1 MDGRTLGLI
10 FVSGWSMEAIETCMA
25 SICLLLGVQLV
36 LKMSA
41 NEVLILSTTEV
52 EMGTDAVSSKGLD
65 VLTLVLA
72 SVFSAEA

>member
-10 FVSGWSMEAIETCMA
+10 FVSGWSIEATETCMA
-25 SICLLLGVQLV
+25 SVCLLLGVQLV
-36 LKMSA
+36 LKVPA

-52 EMGTDAVSSKGLD
+52 EMGTDAVSSEGLD

-72 SVFSAEA
+72 SVFSAE

>member
-65 VLTLVLA
+65 VHTLVLA